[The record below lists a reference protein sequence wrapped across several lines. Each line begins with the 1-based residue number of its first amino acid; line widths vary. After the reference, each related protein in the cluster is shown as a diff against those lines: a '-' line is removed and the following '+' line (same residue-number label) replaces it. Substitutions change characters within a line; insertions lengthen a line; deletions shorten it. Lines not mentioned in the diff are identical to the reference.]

1 MDVPEVRA
9 VSPPQSPKSSIQTL
23 ADLDISAD
31 VVFLVDQSESI
42 SEGKH
47 TPHAPFSVLFC
58 TCVFFVLNILYT

>member
-1 MDVPEVRA
+1 MDEPEDRA
-9 VSPPQSPKSSIQTL
+9 VSPPQSPKSPIQTL

-47 TPHAPFSVLFC
+47 TPHVPFLVPFLD
-58 TCVFFVLNILYT
+58 